1 MKKTEL
7 RQNELGIWLEEEV
20 EFEKR
25 ERMTRKEWKVW
36 FAIEEITEDEFR
48 KEMAE
53 FQWPL
58 DDRIG

>member
-7 RQNELGIWLEEEV
+7 KQNEFGLWIEHEV

-25 ERMTRKEWKVW
+25 EKMTRKEWKVW
-36 FAIEEITEDEFR
+36 FAQEEISEDEFR
-48 KEMAE
+48 QEMKT

>member
-7 RQNELGIWLEEEV
+7 KQNEFGLWIEEEI

-25 ERMTRKEWKVW
+25 DRMTRKEWKVW
-36 FAIEEITEDEFR
+36 FAQEEITEDEFR
-48 KEMAE
+48 KEMMD